1 MTSIIIAIVLSLDAF
16 SVALSLGLTKSSTKS
31 NTLFA
36 TLVGIFH
43 FIMPSL
49 GSLTSFAIFKKIV
62 INGNKLLGFV
72 LIILTIQM
80 LLDLRKNREFKIRP
94 SIILLAFSVSVDSFF
109 AGMGLG
115 TQKDIKIA
123 NDGYGLDYYG
133 SNARLK
139 NEFKDVYFTPMETAI
154 AELYDWYRKNI
165 NLIDKQKLTKDK

>member
-1 MTSIIIAIVLSLDAF
+1 LTSIIIAIVLSLDAF

-36 TLVGIFH
+36 ILVGIFH

-80 LLDLRKNREFKIRP
+80 LLDLRKNREFTIRP

-109 AGMGLG
+109 TGMGLG

-123 NDGYGLDYYG
+123 NYLVFSLFSFIFSILGCKLGVAGAKKYDKIA
-133 SNARLK
+133 NWA
-139 NEFKDVYFTPMETAI
+139 AI
-154 AELYDWYRKNI
+154 IILFMLSVKY
-165 NLIDKQKLTKDK
+165 LFL